1 MVMPGEDASLI
12 LALRQPMALDKGQRF
27 TLRDGNQTI
36 GTGLVTEIIPMTE
49 DDKYNW
55 GWERRQEKRK
65 LFETLVSE
73 AFLDWSSR
81 NVTLEL
87 NCGPVYIAKLNL
99 FAKEDVFVLIADVFV
114 NP

>member
-36 GTGLVTEIIPMTE
+36 GTGLVTEILTVTE

-55 GWERRQEKRK
+55 GWERWQDKRK

-87 NCGPVYIAKLNL
+87 NSVYIAKLNL
-99 FAKEDVFVLIADVFV
+99 FAKEDVLVLIADVFA